1 MNNDNDEKDFQA
13 ITLIYKLMLMAIVA
27 CIIISFVYTVRD
39 IIRYDTY
46 AGLGTWMVSFITTLI
61 ISLLLG
67 SLIENRIKLL
77 SDICYFLAA
86 FSVIAII
93 LLFIVPAIRLVM
105 YDTSHIIMLAISMA
119 AYSILTAS

>member
-1 MNNDNDEKDFQA
+1 MNNDDNSQV
-13 ITLIYKLMLMAIVA
+13 ITLVYKLMLIIIVA
-27 CIIISFVYTVRD
+27 CIIISFVYTIKD

-46 AGLGTWMVSFITTLI
+46 AGLGTWPVSFIGTLI

-77 SDICYFLAA
+77 SDICYFLAV

-93 LLFIVPAIRLVM
+93 LLFIIPAVRIVM
-105 YDTSHIIMLAISMA
+105 YDASHIIMLAISIA

>member
-1 MNNDNDEKDFQA
+1 MNNDDKNNFQV
-13 ITLIYKLMLMAIVA
+13 ITLVYKLMLIIIVA
-27 CIIISFVYTVRD
+27 CIIISFVYTIKD

-46 AGLGTWMVSFITTLI
+46 AGLGTWMVSFIATLI

-93 LLFIVPAIRLVM
+93 LLFIIPVVRIVM
-105 YDTSHIIMLAISMA
+105 YDASHIIMLAISIA

>member
-1 MNNDNDEKDFQA
+1 MNNDDKNNSQV
-13 ITLIYKLMLMAIVA
+13 ITLVYKLMLIIIVA
-27 CIIISFVYTVRD
+27 CIIISFVYTIKD

-46 AGLGTWMVSFITTLI
+46 AGLGTWAVSFIGTLI

-77 SDICYFLAA
+77 SDICYFLAV

-93 LLFIVPAIRLVM
+93 LLFIIPVVRVVM
-105 YDTSHIIMLAISMA
+105 YDASHIIMLAISIA

>member
-1 MNNDNDEKDFQA
+1 MNNDDKNNSQV
-13 ITLIYKLMLMAIVA
+13 ITLVYKLMLIIIVA
-27 CIIISFVYTVRD
+27 CIIISFVYTIKD

-46 AGLGTWMVSFITTLI
+46 AGLGTWMVSFIATLI

-77 SDICYFLAA
+77 SDICYFLAV

-93 LLFIVPAIRLVM
+93 LLFIIPVVRIVM
-105 YDTSHIIMLAISMA
+105 YDASHIIMLAISIA